1 MAVFVSASDEGS
13 GANHLCPF
21 EVTGW
26 IAPEE
31 DWSRFFAP
39 AWQSRVLDGPPSI
52 PYLHVTG
59 IRSKAW
65 RAKHG
70 LTQLQADDR
79 LDEASA
85 VIGTLGSL
93 YPIRIVLDGGLFRRT
108 FATHTLLATSG
119 GVKRY
124 EPDYYAFMTYA
135 YAVLCRVKIT
145 HPEADKVDFVVEYK
159 AGITEH
165 LRGFYESLPGALRH
179 IGREE
184 LIPLLGEFIPGSKE
198 HVPLQAADFLC
209 WHTQRADA
217 EKLTD
222 EDWRRWQ
229 PMAQKKGFSFT
240 VTEDLLTGLA
250 DAFDKHGVKNETV
263 HGVRQLRQNNAQSD
277 ESSTRRHKKGT
288 RRRKVRKDAKKAEG

>member
-39 AWQSRVLDGPPSI
+39 AWQSRVLDGPPKI
-52 PYLHVTG
+52 PYLHVTE
-59 IRSKAW
+59 IRSKSW
-65 RAKHG
+65 RAQYG
-70 LTQLQADDR
+70 LTQSQADDR
-79 LDEASA
+79 LDEAA
-85 VIGTLGSL
+85 NVIGTMGSL
-93 YPIRIVLDGGLFRRT
+93 YPVRIVLDGGLFRRT
-108 FATHTLLATSG
+108 FATHKLLATTG

-135 YAVLCRVKIT
+135 YAVLCRVKIK
-145 HPEADKVDFVVEYK
+145 HPEAEKVDFVVEYK

-165 LRGFYESLPGALRH
+165 LRGFYESLPNALRH
-179 IGREE
+179 IKRPD

-198 HVPLQAADFLC
+198 RVPLQAADFLC

-217 EKLTD
+217 DRLTF

-229 PMAQKKGFSFT
+229 PMAHKKGFSFS

-250 DAFDKHGVKNETV
+250 EAFEKHGADSERTI
-263 HGVRQLRQNNAQSD
+263 GVRQLRQNNARPD
-277 ESSTRRHKKGT
+277 EGLARRNKKGT
-288 RRRKVRKDAKKAEG
+288 GRRKGSKDTEKAEG